1 MLLLSMVMLLSIR
14 TKGKNFYKKGW
25 RSYLIKEGADTS
37 DEPFRILTNLFT
49 NKSGSI
55 CQR

>member
-1 MLLLSMVMLLSIR
+1 MVMLLSIR

-25 RSYLIKEGADTS
+25 RSYLIKEEADTS